1 MMKHASILAAITL
14 SCACNAAEVVLEEK
28 FEEVSD
34 NFVKNVYF
42 NTRRSVV
49 ENVPGFSSGENSL
62 VADFTDVKTG
72 YPMVIK
78 YPKTGT
84 LNTDGCIYKISF
96 DYKILSYNGTQ
107 LCVAAIQRHD
117 GQQIINDDASYFGG
131 KTGQKGKITLYSAAA
146 KLNADPM
153 FFISTR
159 DTASKIAIDN
169 FKVEKIKA
177 PSWLFEK
184 DVFFGVRNIPFSGKF
199 FGNNPQL
206 LGMTKQQFFPFIDR
220 WGQFIHKEWPNK
232 VHSDEDLK
240 KRTQEEENHYEK
252 LGPLPATDKYFG
264 YINPKYKFEATGRF
278 RTQKV
283 NGKWFFITP
292 EGNLFWSLGVNSV
305 ALFSPTP
312 IDGRQSYFADSQNGG
327 FDKEYITTSYR
338 TRHLY
343 KEPHRCFKFEERNLD
358 LKYGKQWPQIYSAI
372 VEKRMSRWGI
382 NTYGGF
388 SWGKILT
395 TAKAPFAYS
404 LNSVCKRKLKSKTK
418 IAAYWSDVADY
429 FDPAFLTD
437 TISLMKKSEFFIKN
451 PYCMGVF
458 IDNELSWQTQ
468 HLQLARAIVQ
478 SPADQPAKL
487 AFRDMLKAK
496 YKDIKSLNDAWKSDY
511 KDFSDFLSRDDFQP
525 KTKAAEADLRAIEI
539 QYYQMYFKTCRQ
551 ALKSV
556 DENALYI
563 SCRFAWSNDLVRT
576 EAARYADIVAYN
588 WYKDAA
594 DNLSNPEG
602 AVDKPI
608 IVGEYHFCNLDAGV
622 FGGGLRPYRTMK
634 GRIKANNNYVNSALD
649 NPRIVGVHWFRW
661 SDQIA
666 SGRDNDGENFCSGL
680 VDICDTPVY
689 EFVDSLRELA
699 KNMYNRRLNGAAN

>member
-1 MMKHASILAAITL
+1 MKHASILAAITL

-159 DTASKIAIDN
+159 DTA
-169 FKVEKIKA
+169 
-177 PSWLFEK
+177 
-184 DVFFGVRNIPFSGKF
+184 
-199 FGNNPQL
+199 
-206 LGMTKQQFFPFIDR
+206 
-220 WGQFIHKEWPNK
+220 
-232 VHSDEDLK
+232 
-240 KRTQEEENHYEK
+240 
-252 LGPLPATDKYFG
+252 
-264 YINPKYKFEATGRF
+264 
-278 RTQKV
+278 
-283 NGKWFFITP
+283 
-292 EGNLFWSLGVNSV
+292 
-305 ALFSPTP
+305 
-312 IDGRQSYFADSQNGG
+312 
-327 FDKEYITTSYR
+327 
-338 TRHLY
+338 
-343 KEPHRCFKFEERNLD
+343 
-358 LKYGKQWPQIYSAI
+358 
-372 VEKRMSRWGI
+372 
-382 NTYGGF
+382 
-388 SWGKILT
+388 
-395 TAKAPFAYS
+395 
-404 LNSVCKRKLKSKTK
+404 
-418 IAAYWSDVADY
+418 
-429 FDPAFLTD
+429 
-437 TISLMKKSEFFIKN
+437 
-451 PYCMGVF
+451 
-458 IDNELSWQTQ
+458 
-468 HLQLARAIVQ
+468 
-478 SPADQPAKL
+478 
-487 AFRDMLKAK
+487 
-496 YKDIKSLNDAWKSDY
+496 
-511 KDFSDFLSRDDFQP
+511 
-525 KTKAAEADLRAIEI
+525 
-539 QYYQMYFKTCRQ
+539 
-551 ALKSV
+551 
-556 DENALYI
+556 
-563 SCRFAWSNDLVRT
+563 
-576 EAARYADIVAYN
+576 
-588 WYKDAA
+588 

-634 GRIKANNNYVNSALD
+634 DRIKANNNYVNSALD